1 MKKWVTVLLT
11 AILAVSLTACGGEKA
26 AKGGNAEGGAQT
38 PATAETSGNAETGSV
53 PTVDELIQ
61 KTTEA
66 SKELKSFSMEASVN
80 QNIVVTAGEQ
90 KQEQK
95 VDTKMKIDMT
105 KEPLAMYNETQMS
118 IPDSGE
124 QKFEQYVTEDGIF
137 TNAAG
142 SWMKLPDE
150 QRDQIVASMQQSA
163 SPEKQLEQFKSIAS
177 EAKVSEEGG
186 EYILTADVSGDG
198 VKELAKSLM
207 SQSGGGNEQA
217 AAMLEQMNIK
227 SIKITSAVNKETY
240 LPTKSN
246 VEMTMEMSQ
255 DGQSVSFDMKINSTI
270 SKHNE
275 ISEIKV
281 PQEVLDSAA

>member
-11 AILAVSLTACGGEKA
+11 AILAVGLTACGGEKA
-26 AKGGNAEGGAQT
+26 AKGGDAEGGAQA
-38 PATAETSGNAETGSV
+38 PVTAETSGNTETGSV

-61 KTTEA
+61 KATEA
-66 SKELKSFSMEASVN
+66 SKGLKSFSMEVSGN
-80 QNIVVTAGEQ
+80 QNIVMTVGEQ

-95 VDTKMKIDMT
+95 VDTKSKIDMT
-105 KEPLAMYNETQMS
+105 KEPLAMYNEIQMS
-118 IPDSGE
+118 IPGSGD
-124 QKFEQYVTEDGIF
+124 QKFEQYITEEGIF

-150 QRDQIVASMQQSA
+150 QRDQVVASMQQSA
-163 SPEKQLEQFKSIAS
+163 SPEKQLEQFKTIAS

-207 SQSGGGNEQA
+207 SQSGGENEQT
-217 AAMLEQMNIK
+217 AAMLDLMNIK
-227 SIKITSAVNKETY
+227 GIKITCAVNKETY
-240 LPTKSN
+240 LPTKTN

-255 DGQSVSFDMKINSTI
+255 DGQNVSLEIKMDSTF

-281 PQEVLDSAA
+281 PQEVLDSAV